1 MSASLGVL
9 VVDDSATMRAVIRD
23 VIEGSEEFAVAG
35 EAATGYEAIRQV
47 HDAAP
52 DLVALDLRMP
62 DLDGLEALGYI
73 MSEAPRPVVIVTALE
88 AGGEEVLRALDYGAV
103 ELVMKPSAAG
113 GEREFADRLIRALRA
128 AAMARLTNL
137 RFEPPRQRRRRPRPG
152 HVRERRA
159 AHAAVAIAASTGGPR
174 ALMEI
179 VPALPADLPA
189 AVLIA
194 QHMPA
199 LFTASL
205 AERLHAASD
214 LDVAEAEDGEPLR
227 PGRVYLA
234 PGGRHLEAKRGVAG
248 PEARVHAEP
257 PVHGVRPSGDLLL
270 ASVARVFGPRAVA
283 VVLTGMGRDG
293 AEGLRAVREV
303 GGATCAQDRATSII
317 YGMPAAAA
325 PHAAVIAPL
334 GGIAQALAAEVARR
348 VNVEAGSAAGGPT

>member
-1 MSASLGVL
+1 M
-9 VVDDSATMRAVIRD
+9 MRALIRD
-23 VIEGSEEFAVAG
+23 VIAGSDEFAVAG

-73 MSEAPRPVVIVTALE
+73 MSEAPRPVIIVTALE
-88 AGGEEVLRALDYGAV
+88 AGGEDVLRALDYGAV
-103 ELVMKPSAAG
+103 ELVMKPSVAG
-113 GEREFADRLIRALRA
+113 AERQFADRLTRALRA

-137 RFEPPRQRRRRPRPG
+137 RFKPPRERRRRPRPG
-152 HVRERRA
+152 IVRERRA

-179 VPALPADLPA
+179 VPPLPGDLPA

-205 AERLHAASD
+205 AERLHAASE
-214 LDVAEAEDGEPLR
+214 LEVAEAEDGEPLR

-234 PGGRHLEAKRGVAG
+234 PGGRHLEAARGPDG
-248 PEARVHAEP
+248 PAARVHAEP
-257 PVHGVRPSGDLLL
+257 PVNGVRPSGDVLL
-270 ASVARVFGPRAVA
+270 ASVARVFGPRAVGL
-283 VVLTGMGRDG
+283 VLTGMGRDG

-303 GGATCAQDRATSII
+303 GGATFAQDRTTSVI

-325 PHAAVIAPL
+325 SHASSIAPL
-334 GGIAQALAAEVARR
+334 GEIGPAIVAEIARRAQAA
-348 VNVEAGSAAGGPT
+348 AGSTAGGAR